1 MAGITEF
8 LKSNPD
14 LRMAIFAGK
23 GGLGKTTCSASLALS
38 VAATGKKVLCF
49 STDPQASLSDIY
61 ERDIFGKGEVNIA
74 PGLFVVEIDADSKIS
89 TYVQDIKLRIKEMY
103 KLDEIPPEIESYIDS
118 SVAEPAMYE
127 SATYDAMAEYLSQGK
142 YDFYIF
148 DMPPFGHGIR
158 MVSMAEIL
166 SAWVS
171 KLTEARQM
179 AREYEEMASRLRG
192 QKLVK
197 EDEVLRELHDIQT
210 RLTTFTDVMKDS
222 RRAAFFMVMTP
233 ERMSIL
239 DTEKALD
246 MFTSMGMHLSGIILN
261 KVLPSELDSNPS
273 PFIINRLKQQR
284 EALAEV
290 KEKFGK
296 SVVASIPLFAG
307 EPKGQDGL
315 QKVSEFLMGG
325 NMRPW

>member
-1 MAGITEF
+1 MPGLSEF

-23 GGLGKTTCSASLALS
+23 GGLGKTTCSAALALS
-38 VAATGKKVLCF
+38 LASMGKRVLCF

-61 ERDIFGKGEVNIA
+61 EKDIFGKGEVNIA
-74 PGLFVVEIDADSKIS
+74 PGLYVVEIDADTKIAN
-89 TYVQDIKLRIKEMY
+89 YVNEIKQKIKDMY
-103 KLDEIPPEIESYIDS
+103 KIDEIPPEIESYIDS

-127 SATYDAMAEYLSQGK
+127 SATYDAMAEYLSQNR

-158 MVSMAEIL
+158 MISMAEVL

-179 AREYEEMASRLRG
+179 AREYDEMASRLRG
-192 QKLVK
+192 QKLRQ
-197 EDEVLRELHDIQT
+197 EDEELNELHSIES

-222 RRAAFFMVMTP
+222 KRAAFFMVMTP

-239 DTEKALD
+239 DTEKALG
-246 MFTSMGMHLSGIILN
+246 MFSTMGMQLSGIILN
-261 KVLPSELDSNPS
+261 KILPPELSTNPS
-273 PFIINRLKQQR
+273 PFIVNRLKQQR
-284 EALAEV
+284 EALGEV
-290 KEKFGK
+290 RGKFEKD
-296 SVVASIPLFAG
+296 VVASIPLFPG
-307 EPKGQDGL
+307 EPKGQEGL
-315 QKVSEFLMGG
+315 QKVSKYVMGG
-325 NMRPW
+325 GVAPW